1 MSGLKT
7 TLQTIKDSGTVLSV
21 ADILQLIP
29 SHLTMTSVDQ
39 ETPLNATIKL
49 TYIPCVPSTMEKK
62 AVAVL
67 DSIEIVNRP
76 FVAIIE

>member
-1 MSGLKT
+1 MSGLSPT
-7 TLQTIKDSGTVLSV
+7 PPTIRDNGTVLSV

-29 SHLTMTSVDQ
+29 LHLTTTSVDQ
-39 ETPLNATIKL
+39 EIQPNATIKL
-49 TYIPCVPSTMEKK
+49 TYIPCVANTTEKK